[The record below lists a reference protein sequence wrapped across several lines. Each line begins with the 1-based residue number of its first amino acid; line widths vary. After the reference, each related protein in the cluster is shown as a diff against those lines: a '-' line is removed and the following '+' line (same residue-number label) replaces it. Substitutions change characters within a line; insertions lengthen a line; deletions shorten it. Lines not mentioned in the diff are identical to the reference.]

1 VKEDFIIGED
11 IQVKKGMD
19 INISLHGLLRR
30 PKYFENPDEFN
41 PERFND
47 SNKRNINHL
56 AYIPFSSGPKNCI
69 G

>member
-1 VKEDFIIGED
+1 MKEDFIIGGD
-11 IQVKKGMD
+11 IKIPKGM
-19 INISLHGLLRR
+19 NLSLSIHALLRR

-47 SNKRNINHL
+47 ANIRNLNSL